1 MLKTFRYR
9 MFPTKKQTAS
19 LEAVLEECRYLY
31 NRLLEQ
37 RKYAWEIQEA
47 SLGYYQQAKM
57 LPSIKSTRNIHLAY
71 SQVLQNVA
79 HRIDLAFKAFF
90 RRVKAGE
97 KPGYPRF
104 KGKGWY
110 DSFTFPQVPSG
121 CCLKNGKL
129 SVTKVGQIKLVMH
142 REMCGRPKTATIRRS
157 STGKWYVSFSCEVEP
172 QRLPASDN
180 AVGIDVGLHTFAT
193 LSDGTPIDNP
203 RFFRKEEQALARAQR
218 KLSKVEKGALDRVK
232 RRKVVSRIHER
243 IGFRRNNFSHQKSR
257 RIVNYYGTIC
267 VEDLTVNRMVHNHC
281 LAKSI
286 ADAAWSGFFAMLSYK
301 AESAGRELVKV
312 NPAYTTQ
319 DCHRCGHRQKLTL
332 ADRVYKCPSCGL
344 HVDRDLN
351 AAKNILALG
360 MQGLKPD
367 LSGSLEALCFS

>member
-1 MLKTFRYR
+1 